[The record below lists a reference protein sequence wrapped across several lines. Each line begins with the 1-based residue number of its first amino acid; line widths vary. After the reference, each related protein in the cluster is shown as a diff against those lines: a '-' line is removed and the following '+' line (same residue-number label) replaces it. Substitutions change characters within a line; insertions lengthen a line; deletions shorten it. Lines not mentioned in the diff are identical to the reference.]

1 MRELFVYY
9 RIRVTDASAARIAV
23 AQLQSGLRLKFP
35 GLIARLLHRPETC
48 DGEQTWMEVYTIDPA
63 RAAGGVDPML
73 QAAIET
79 EAEALLNRW
88 LVGVRHA
95 EVFVASAS

>member
-1 MRELFVYY
+1 
-9 RIRVTDASAARIAV
+9 
-23 AQLQSGLRLKFP
+23 
-35 GLIARLLHRPETC
+35 
-48 DGEQTWMEVYTIDPA
+48 MEVYTIDPA
-63 RAAGGVDPML
+63 RAVGGVDPML

-88 LVGVRHA
+88 LVGRRHA